1 MDALRLPRALCR
13 AADRPQRIRR
23 SRPGRRRLLVDAVPL
38 HRALLLA
45 TALSVDPVLPYG
57 GRPPRFRPR
66 VHPHRRRPGNRDP
79 IAEPLHPPDRV
90 PVFRWRA
97 SGGARG
103 PGVGRD
109 QHPLFP
115 RHPSPSP
122 GASVMRG
129 RRAAI
134 GVRLILIIAG
144 LGVAAFLYAF
154 PLYWL
159 GATSLRSKAEL
170 YQSITLVPRHPTLQ
184 PYVSVLFDR
193 GFWVLLKNSVIVCAA
208 TVVMT
213 LAVGLVITYQNTR
226 LTVPPQLR
234 VGVLNWAL
242 SLRFLP
248 PIAVVIPYFA
258 IVRTLQLYDQPI
270 ALIGIYSLFN
280 LPFAIWMLKGFLAEI
295 PLELEEAAL
304 VDGANRWTSFRRVLL
319 PLAFPGLMAAATI
332 VFTFAWSEF
341 LFALILTATPNAQTF
356 PVGVQ
361 RLVTQFEI
369 IWTDMAAA
377 AVNAKA
383 IPLVLMVVARKYLV
397 AGLTFGVIREK

>member
-1 MDALRLPRALCR
+1 M
-13 AADRPQRIRR
+13 
-23 SRPGRRRLLVDAVPL
+23 
-38 HRALLLA
+38 
-45 TALSVDPVLPYG
+45 
-57 GRPPRFRPR
+57 
-66 VHPHRRRPGNRDP
+66 
-79 IAEPLHPPDRV
+79 
-90 PVFRWRA
+90 
-97 SGGARG
+97 
-103 PGVGRD
+103 
-109 QHPLFP
+109 
-115 RHPSPSP
+115 
-122 GASVMRG
+122 
-129 RRAAI
+129 RRA
-134 GVRLILIIAG
+134 VDR
-144 LGVAAFLYAF
+144 AAFLRGALAAVGLGIAGILYGF

-159 GATSLRSKAEL
+159 FVTSLKSKAEL
-170 YQSITLVPRHPTLQ
+170 FASSVHLVPHNPTFAA
-184 PYVSVLFDR
+184 YSSVLIDR
-193 GFWVLLKNSVIVCAA
+193 GFWVLLKNSVIVCGA
-208 TVVMT
+208 TVAVT
-213 LAVGLVITYQNTR
+213 LAVGLLITYPITR
-226 LTVPPQLR
+226 LSVPPQLR

-258 IVRTLQLYDQPI
+258 IVRTVRIYDQPI

-361 RLVTQFEI
+361 GLVTQFEI
-369 IWTDMAAA
+369 IWNDMAAA
-377 AVNAKA
+377 GVIAMT
-383 IPLVLMVVARKYLV
+383 IPLVLMVIGRKYLV

>member
-1 MDALRLPRALCR
+1 M
-13 AADRPQRIRR
+13 R
-23 SRPGRRRLLVDAVPL
+23 SR
-38 HRALLLA
+38 
-45 TALSVDPVLPYG
+45 S
-57 GRPPRFRPR
+57 
-66 VHPHRRRPGNRDP
+66 
-79 IAEPLHPPDRV
+79 
-90 PVFRWRA
+90 
-97 SGGARG
+97 
-103 PGVGRD
+103 
-109 QHPLFP
+109 
-115 RHPSPSP
+115 
-122 GASVMRG
+122 
-129 RRAAI
+129 AAI
-134 GVRLILIIAG
+134 WLRLILIVAG

-159 GATSLRSKAEL
+159 VATSLKGKAEL
-170 YQSITLVPRHPTLQ
+170 YQSTTLVPQHPTLAA
-184 PYVSVLFDR
+184 YGSVLFER

-208 TVVMT
+208 TVLVT
-213 LAVGLVITYQNTR
+213 LAVGLVITYPITR
-226 LTVPPQLR
+226 LAVPPQLR

-258 IVRTLQLYDQPI
+258 IVRTLQIYDQPI

-304 VDGANRWTSFRRVLL
+304 IDGANRWNAFRRVLL

-361 RLVTQFEI
+361 GLVTQFEI
-369 IWTDMAAA
+369 IWNDMAAA
-377 AVNAKA
+377 GVIAMA
-383 IPLVLMVVARKYLV
+383 IPLALMVIGRKYMV